1 LGCDP
6 TGGHSKMEGKPAGKS
21 QRKRLQRQLEFYLS
35 ESNLRQ
41 DKFLQ
46 QAMDEQGFVPVRA
59 FLSFN
64 KYVRPASSPCVRH
77 VN

>member
-1 LGCDP
+1 
-6 TGGHSKMEGKPAGKS
+6 MEAKPAGKS

-46 QAMDEQGFVPVRA
+46 QTMDEQGFVPVHV

-64 KYVRPASSPCVRH
+64 KCVQQRVLTWH
-77 VN
+77 VLAC

>member
-1 LGCDP
+1 MDARQ
-6 TGGHSKMEGKPAGKS
+6 TGKS

-46 QAMDEQGFVPVRA
+46 QAMDEQGFVPARV

-64 KYVRPASSPCVRH
+64 KWVRLAKEGKCINSETNCCSTD
-77 VN
+77 

>member
-1 LGCDP
+1 
-6 TGGHSKMEGKPAGKS
+6 MEPKPAGKS
-21 QRKRLQRQLEFYLS
+21 QRKRLQRQLEFYLG

-46 QAMDEQGFVPVRA
+46 QAMDEQGFVPVRV

-64 KYVRPASSPCVRH
+64 KCAVIVQF
-77 VN
+77 NT